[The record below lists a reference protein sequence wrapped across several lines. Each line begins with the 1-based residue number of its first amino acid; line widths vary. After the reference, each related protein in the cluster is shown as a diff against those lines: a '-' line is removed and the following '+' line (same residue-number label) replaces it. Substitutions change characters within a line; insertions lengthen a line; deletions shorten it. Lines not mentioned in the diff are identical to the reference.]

1 MEASFF
7 STVFFTYL
15 IGINLFTFVLYGLD
29 KYKAVHGLWRVS
41 ERVLLLAA
49 LLGGAFSALFAM
61 FFFHHKTRKARFLFF
76 IPLCTLIWGIL
87 ILRIYLKWS

>member
-1 MEASFF
+1 MEFSSF
-7 STVFFTYL
+7 STVFFYYL

-49 LLGGAFSALFAM
+49 LLGGAFSALFSM
-61 FFFHHKTRKARFLFF
+61 FFFIIRRGRHAFSFSFPFVR
-76 IPLCTLIWGIL
+76 
-87 ILRIYLKWS
+87 

>member
-1 MEASFF
+1 MEVFSFSSF
-7 STVFFTYL
+7 FFTYL

-49 LLGGAFSALFAM
+49 LLGGAFSALFSM
-61 FFFHHKTRKARFLFF
+61 FFFHHKTRKARFLLF
-76 IPLCTLIWGIL
+76 IPLSTILWGIL
-87 ILRIYLKWS
+87 ILHIYLKWS

>member
-1 MEASFF
+1 MEPFSF
-7 STVFFTYL
+7 SSLFFTYL

-29 KYKAVHGLWRVS
+29 KYKASHGLWRIS
-41 ERVLLLAA
+41 ERLLLLSA

-61 FFFHHKTRKARFLFF
+61 FFFHHKTRKARFLLF

-87 ILRIYLKWS
+87 ILQIYLKWS